1 MKKIIEDIIAKLD
14 KNPPPG
20 ESAYLSFMNKIDFKA
35 DEDFILFIKE
45 YNGAEGFLN
54 EDTFVL
60 FWNID
65 DIIALNP
72 YYVEIQDCDSLFFF
86 GSDGSNLGYAFD
98 KKKGNIVA
106 IDFLEISERTPEIIS
121 ENFESFLLRT

>member
-20 ESAYLSFMNKIDFKA
+20 ESAYLYFMNKIDFKA

-86 GSDGSNLGYAFD
+86 GNNGSNLGYAFD
-98 KKKGNIVA
+98 IKK
-106 IDFLEISERTPEIIS
+106 EI
-121 ENFESFLLRT
+121 LLQLIFWKFPKELLK